1 MRVECL
7 AENASPRRGRSAFT
21 ALVVGL
27 GLSLCMAQDSDSSR
41 LNDVKLLAQRSA
53 LASLSGENPFIL
65 RESWWSGTLDPGKAK
80 LIQVQ
85 LFQRN
90 EYQFWLAV
98 PEREAKLN
106 LNLYDG
112 KGELVET
119 EEVTGEETR
128 VLSMIVRPPASGV
141 YYVRVS
147 LQTNVTSPQDW
158 AVIYAYK

>member
-1 MRVECL
+1 MRVEQL
-7 AENASPRRGRSAFT
+7 AVKSSLRWSRIFAV
-21 ALVVGL
+21 ALVLVPGL
-27 GLSLCMAQDSDSSR
+27 WMAVAQDSDSGR
-41 LNDVKLLAQRSA
+41 LSDVKLLAQRFA
-53 LASLSGENPFIL
+53 LTSLSGDTPFIL
-65 RESWWSGTLDPGKAK
+65 RESWWSGSLDPGKAK

-90 EYQFWLAV
+90 QYQFWLAV

-119 EEVTGEETR
+119 EAVTGEEDR

-147 LQTNVTSPQDW
+147 LQTNLTSPQDW

>member
-1 MRVECL
+1 MRVDQL
-7 AENASPRRGRSAFT
+7 ASKASFRWRRNLT
-21 ALVVGL
+21 VVLALVPGL
-27 GLSLCMAQDSDSSR
+27 WIAVAQDSDSGH

-53 LASLSGENPFIL
+53 LGSLSGETPFIL
-65 RESWWSGTLDPGKAK
+65 RESWWSGNLDPGKAK

-119 EEVTGEETR
+119 EAVTGEEDR
-128 VLSMIVRPPASGV
+128 VLSMIVKPPASGV